1 MITRTFRSFAKINLG
16 LEVVGKL
23 PSGYHELKTLFATV
37 SLHDLIE
44 IKETRKGVVV
54 RTDHPA
60 VPGDETNIA
69 HRAAMLMLAMSGR
82 KAGVDITIHKRIPVG
97 GGLGG
102 GSSNAAT
109 VLRALDAMW
118 NVNLGA
124 AGLVDAARS
133 LGADVPYFLVGG
145 PALGLGR
152 GDDIH
157 PLKARLRGRVLL
169 APGSGGV
176 STARVF
182 QRYALLAR
190 KTRAASPIDRLVRSL
205 DESRGALPHGVLQA
219 LRNDLDQAAV
229 AESPTLASVARDVRR
244 VARAEGA
251 IQAAMS
257 GSGSSF
263 FLIFEDDAARKSAA
277 ARLAGLG
284 IPTVACAFLS
294 KRAYANRFE
303 VKRARPKK
311 RR

>member
-1 MITRTFRSFAKINLG
+1 MTARTFRSFAKINLG

-37 SLHDLIE
+37 SLHDLIDIE
-44 IKETRKGVVV
+44 ETKRGVVV

-60 VPGDETNIA
+60 VPGDETNLA
-69 HRAAMLMLAMSGR
+69 HRAAMRMLALSGR
-82 KAGVDITIHKRIPVG
+82 RTGLAITIHKRIPVG

-109 VLRALDAMW
+109 VLRALDSMW
-118 NVNLGA
+118 NLGLGA
-124 AGLVDAARS
+124 GGLTEAARS

-152 GDDIH
+152 GDEIH
-157 PLKARLRGRVLL
+157 PLKMPLTGRVLL
-169 APGSGGV
+169 VPGSGGV

-182 QRYALLAR
+182 QGYARLGR
-190 KTRAASPIDRLVRSL
+190 RPRGASPIDRLVRSL
-205 DESRGALPHGVLQA
+205 AKSGGALPRGALQA
-219 LRNDLDQAAV
+219 LRNDLDRAAL
-229 AESPTLASVARDVRR
+229 AESPALATMARCVRR

-251 IQAAMS
+251 VQAAMS

-263 FLIFEDDAARKSAA
+263 FLILDDEGARKHAA
-277 ARLAGLG
+277 ARLESLG
-284 IPTVACAFLS
+284 VQSVACSFLS
-294 KRAYANRFE
+294 QRAYANRFE
-303 VKRARPKK
+303 VRSAPRSK

>member
-1 MITRTFRSFAKINLG
+1 MTARTFRSFAKINLG

-23 PSGYHELKTLFATV
+23 PNAYHELKTLFATV

-44 IKETRKGVVV
+44 IEETKKGVSV
-54 RTDHPA
+54 RTDHSA
-60 VPGDETNIA
+60 VPGDETNLA
-69 HRAAMLMLAMSGR
+69 YRAVMLMLAMSGR
-82 KAGVDITIHKRIPVG
+82 KAGVTITIHKRIPVG

-109 VLRALDAMW
+109 VLRALDSMW
-118 NVNLGA
+118 NLGLRT
-124 AGLVDAARS
+124 AGLVDAART

-157 PLKARLRGRVLL
+157 PLNLPLAGSVLL
-169 APGSGGV
+169 VPGSGGV

-182 QRYALLAR
+182 QRYALLPR
-190 KTRAASPIDRLVRSL
+190 RNRAASPIDRLVRSL
-205 DESRGALPHGVLQA
+205 DESRGALPGRALQS
-219 LRNDLDQAAV
+219 LRNDLDRAAV
-229 AESPTLASVARDVRR
+229 AESPALASVARAVRR

-251 IQAAMS
+251 VQAAMS

-263 FLIFEDDAARKSAA
+263 FLIFANEAARKSAA
-277 ARLAGLG
+277 AGLAALA
-284 IPTVACAFLS
+284 IPSVACSFLS
-294 KRAYANRFE
+294 KRAYENRFE
-303 VKRARPKK
+303 MKATPPAK

>member
-1 MITRTFRSFAKINLG
+1 MTRRTFRSFAKINLG

-37 SLHDLIE
+37 SLHDLVEIE
-44 IKETRKGVVV
+44 ETRKGVVV
-54 RTDHPA
+54 RSDHPS

-118 NVNLGA
+118 NLGLGA
-124 AGLVDAARS
+124 TGLVDAARS

-157 PLKARLRGRVLL
+157 PLKARLTGRLL
-169 APGSGGV
+169 LVPGSGGV
-176 STARVF
+176 ATARVF
-182 QRYALLAR
+182 QAYALLAR
-190 KTRAASPIDRLVRSL
+190 KTRAASPIDRLIRSL
-205 DESRGALPHGVLQA
+205 EASRGNLRGGALQS
-219 LRNDLDQAAV
+219 LRNDLDRAAV
-229 AESPTLASVARDVRR
+229 AESPALATVARRVRR

-251 IQAAMS
+251 VQAAMS

-263 FLIFEDDAARKSAA
+263 FLIFDGEEARKAA
-277 ARLAGLG
+277 GARLKDLGLSS
-284 IPTVACAFLS
+284 VACSFLS
-294 KRAYANRFE
+294 RRAYANRFE
-303 VKRARPKK
+303 VNLR
-311 RR
+311 